1 MRRSAF
7 IIIFIVIF
15 LISSCVR
22 ISSAS
27 LRYLRFTFSPW
38 ESFLEIVPGVKLSLE
53 GAEKTATLSYA
64 VQRLSGDSLLLVFE
78 EDRSLSGIVMELSH
92 ELLGVEVSQVL
103 MVQPLLRDGAFSLAD
118 SGYEFSVSRDALE
131 TVVRFTQLPY
141 CLLISRADALYFAQH
156 LPGKYLLEGDLL
168 YHIGPNWIP
177 SHSGVYLGVDREA
190 VMSNENYGFNDG
202 ETFADSY
209 PYQTHGFNLIE
220 EGVFVF
226 PNDLDGSKYV
236 NLFNYDTYSSR
247 WLKYWASAFTG
258 PRRYVG
264 ELTGEQRRKISRYL
278 YRVSDNGALWSVGL
292 AWSGYRDLPFTK
304 RDLYSCVGIVEKAYE
319 SAGAN
324 IVPFWDDWFY
334 LNSFEEFC
342 RTIAIPSISE
352 YEGNTIEFRVNT
364 LLADWQYVGSTAWY
378 IPEFAWVWRSTAEV
392 ELVDSP
398 GTLTKEGDHC
408 IYNWTPTQPGMYKV
422 TFRFHG
428 LFEGHS
434 VEKSHTLEINVLQK
448 R

>member
-27 LRYLRFTFSPW
+27 LRYLRFTFSPR
-38 ESFLEIVPGVKLSLE
+38 EPFLEIVPGVKLSLKDT
-53 GAEKTATLSYA
+53 EKTGTLAYA
-64 VQRLSGDSLLLVFE
+64 VQRPSGDSLLLIFE
-78 EDRSLSGIVMELSH
+78 DGSPLSGMIMELSH
-92 ELLGVEVSQVL
+92 ELLGAGVSQVL
-103 MVQPLLRDGAFSLAD
+103 MVQPLLRDGTFSPAD
-118 SGYEFSVSRDALE
+118 SGCEIAVSRDALE

-141 CLLISRADALYFAQH
+141 CLLISWADALYFAQH

-168 YHIGPNWIP
+168 YHIGPNWLP
-177 SHSGVYLGVDREA
+177 SHSGIYLGVDRETA
-190 VMSNENYGFNDG
+190 MSNENYGSNDG
-202 ETFADSY
+202 VTFADSY

-226 PNDLDGSKYV
+226 PNDLDGSRYV
-236 NLFNYDTYSSR
+236 NLFNYDTYASR
-247 WLKYWASAFTG
+247 WLKYWAPAFTG
-258 PRRYVG
+258 PRRYAG
-264 ELTGEQRRKISRYL
+264 ELTDEQRRKISRYL
-278 YRVSDNGALWSVGL
+278 YRTADNGALWSVGL

-352 YEGNTIEFRVNT
+352 YEGNTVEFRVNA

-378 IPEFAWVWRSTAEV
+378 VPEFAWVWRSTAGV

-398 GTLTKEGDHC
+398 GTLIAKGDHC
-408 IYNWTPTQPGMYKV
+408 IYSWTPPRAGVYEV

-428 LFEGHS
+428 LFEGQP